1 MLHSIRTSRE
11 RPTLNEE
18 PLDLLVACHAR
29 LRHFSALALALA
41 TRKDLEPEQ
50 IVDASHRLL
59 RYFKVALPL
68 HEADEEQTLTPALT
82 AIAPP
87 AVLTALE
94 RMWDQHE
101 LLHDILDDLFPS
113 WEAMERDPKSI
124 DASVTAPHAR
134 RLATVLDVH
143 LELEEATIFP
153 LSMQL
158 PDAERKRIFFEM
170 RGRRTPDVMREMKG
184 ITT

>member
-68 HEADEEQTLTPALT
+68 HEADEEESVTKAVR
-82 AIAPP
+82 AIAT
-87 AVLTALE
+87 AAEIAALE
-94 RMWDQHE
+94 QMRNQHE
-101 LLHDILDDLFPS
+101 LLHDVLAELFPRWRKMEPS
-113 WEAMERDPKSI
+113 GTEA
-124 DASVTAPHAR
+124 HAR
-134 RLATVLDVH
+134 RLASVLEMH
-143 LELEEATIFP
+143 LDLEEKTIFP
-153 LSMQL
+153 MLARL
-158 PDAERKRIFFEM
+158 PDAERKRVASEF
-170 RGRRTPDVMREMKG
+170 RARRESF
-184 ITT
+184 